1 MGRDGIGVIIDTIG
15 TSITAVEI
23 RAFSSIE
30 YFQAEYC
37 LPVSLR
43 VARIPTRWAI
53 TIALDFGLGQ
63 TKVVTIGDG
72 VHMPNIL
79 IGHFNSTDLIRISRI
94 REFITQSFAQSY
106 LPLET
111 IEKKP

>member
-15 TSITAVEI
+15 TSITAAKK
-23 RAFSSIE
+23 AFSSIE
-30 YFQAEYC
+30 HFQVEYC

-43 VARIPTRWAI
+43 VARIPARWAI

-79 IGHFNSTDLIRISRI
+79 IGHFNSTDLIRISGI